1 MPILFST
8 RTPAGRSVLLLLR
21 ILQVKVKCVG
31 DSSSLISIGKFA
43 SGSQLYTVFVN
54 LCLCEQLP
62 ETDHIWI

>member
-1 MPILFST
+1 M
-8 RTPAGRSVLLLLR
+8 LLLLR